1 MDAGDLRQGD
11 YHRVCATSLAFTAGL
26 HVPPSQSVDIGRR
39 KELVGGFWT
48 VVVLNNHFVAA
59 SGVPSSIPCDIL
71 TARWRTDIIPGSASS
86 SDPFSDGDDVHNHS
100 PLTLYLKASALL
112 ACAIT
117 FVTRNPGL
125 PHPPEFWTISDRLE
139 VFCSQLLP
147 MDASAP
153 TDGMALVRDFLANA
167 AILRLHAPF
176 SAMDEASRFKCLT
189 AASCVAG
196 RLIDARLTEWYHA
209 SPIFGPL
216 LAAFLD
222 FLIPNSSFGAPAEG
236 DLKTILSAM
245 HTLARL
251 SPLI

>member
-1 MDAGDLRQGD
+1 MDAGDLLRGD

-39 KELVGGFWT
+39 KELVGGFWSI
-48 VVVLNNHFVAA
+48 VVLNNHFVAA

-86 SDPFSDGDDVHNHS
+86 SDPFSDGDEVGKHT

-125 PHPPEFWTISDRLE
+125 PHPPEFWTMSDRLE
-139 VFCSQLLP
+139 IFRSQLLP
-147 MDASAP
+147 MEASAP
-153 TDGMALVRDFLANA
+153 TDGMALVRDLLANV
-167 AILRLHAPF
+167 AILHLHAPF
-176 SAMDEASRFKCLT
+176 SAMDEASRAKCLAT
-189 AASCVAG
+189 ASCVAR

-216 LAAFLD
+216 LAAFVD
-222 FLIPNSSFGAPAEG
+222 FLISNSSFGAPEE

-245 HTLARL
+245 HTLARF
-251 SPLI
+251 SPFI